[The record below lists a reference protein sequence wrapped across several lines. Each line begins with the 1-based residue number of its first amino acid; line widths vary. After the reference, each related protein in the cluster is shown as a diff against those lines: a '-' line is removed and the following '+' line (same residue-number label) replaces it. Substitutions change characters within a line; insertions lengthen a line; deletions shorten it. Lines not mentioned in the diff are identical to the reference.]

1 MLLFR
6 AWWRRGEKERRGV
19 EVVSSCIFLVS
30 PPWNQMQWFWE
41 LSAADVWGRWGFGC
55 AEGLAGSHCPVLH
68 GNVVWACRPLA
79 GAEGAVAPPDWL
91 LCLKLP
97 EENSCCTVLLLSWEM
112 LTWNPL
118 AVVVQ
123 LVRRSLLWLLG
134 DLGVGVGW
142 AGGERPLP
150 SFLGS
155 GWNIC
160 GIPISSRCLTVQSQ
174 VTERTS
180 QKRLQSSSG
189 VFQGF

>member
-6 AWWRRGEKERRGV
+6 AWWRRGEKEHRGV
-19 EVVSSCIFLVS
+19 EIVSSCILLVL
-30 PPWNQMQWFWE
+30 PPYKTNAVVLRV
-41 LSAADVWGRWGFGC
+41 LSSRCLGQVGIWLCSGAGWPPLPRAPWKC
-55 AEGLAGSHCPVLH
+55 GLGPSAPRRCRGSSH
-68 GNVVWACRPLA
+68 
-79 GAEGAVAPPDWL
+79 PPDWL

-123 LVRRSLLWLLG
+123 LVRRSLRWLLG
-134 DLGVGVGW
+134 DLGVGW
-142 AGGERPLP
+142 AGGEQPLP

-160 GIPISSRCLTVQSQ
+160 RIPFSSRCLTGQSQ

-189 VFQGF
+189 VFRGF

>member
-1 MLLFR
+1 MKSNAVVLR
-6 AWWRRGEKERRGV
+6 
-19 EVVSSCIFLVS
+19 VVSSRCLGQVGIWLCRGAGWL
-30 PPWNQMQWFWE
+30 PLPRAPWKCGLG
-41 LSAADVWGRWGFGC
+41 LSAPRRGR
-55 AEGLAGSHCPVLH
+55 GSC
-68 GNVVWACRPLA
+68 C
-79 GAEGAVAPPDWL
+79 PPDWL

-123 LVRRSLLWLLG
+123 LVRRSLLWLLS

>member
-6 AWWRRGEKERRGV
+6 AWWRRGEKERGGV
-19 EVVSSCIFLVS
+19 EVVSSFIFLVL
-30 PPWNQMQWFWE
+30 PPWKQMQCLSE
-41 LSAADVWGRWGFGC
+41 LPAADVWDLVVQGGC
-55 AEGLAGSHCPVLH
+55 LFPIAPCSTEMWFRPSGPSEVL
-68 GNVVWACRPLA
+68 RELSP
-79 GAEGAVAPPDWL
+79 PSPDWL

-97 EENSCCTVLLLSWEM
+97 EQNSCCTVLLLSWEM
-112 LTWNPL
+112 LTWNAL

-134 DLGVGVGW
+134 DLGSGTGW

-155 GWNIC
+155 GWNRC
-160 GIPISSRCLTVQSQ
+160 GIPVSSPFLTVQSQ

-180 QKRLQSSSG
+180 QKRLQSSSR